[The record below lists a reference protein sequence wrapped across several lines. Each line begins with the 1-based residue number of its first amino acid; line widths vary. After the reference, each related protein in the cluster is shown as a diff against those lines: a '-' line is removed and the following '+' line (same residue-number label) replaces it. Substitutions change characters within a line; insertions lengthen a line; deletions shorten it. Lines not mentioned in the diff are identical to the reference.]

1 MKKLLALLL
10 AAALLFSAAGAV
22 FAADAAPGEG
32 TAGAA
37 YPVVIARGMDFN
49 RLYTNYGT
57 ADETPLFRGVSF
69 GGIVKTLASALKNAG
84 KEGFNHAF
92 AVAAVDYARGI
103 LGDMACDETGA
114 SVKDVGYARYF
125 CSAADSPELQ
135 RLLAGSDKKEEA
147 LVRSAVEE
155 FGAENVY
162 FYTYDFRLDPW
173 DLADDL
179 RDFIDLACAE
189 HGTDR
194 ADLVNCSMSGV
205 ITDCYL
211 YKYGGEKLRKCVFL
225 SSTFCGT
232 NVATEVLK
240 GEVQTDA
247 DMLYRYLSQLTKS
260 PVLAKMLKVSG
271 LLTLAAKWFNGFVTE
286 EKDYVY
292 ASFLRDTFG
301 TMLSFWANVQ
311 PEDVDAALEM
321 IFPGDELKA
330 RYAPLI
336 EKIRRLQTVME
347 QREEMLKA
355 LPARGVEPYVVAGYN
370 SAPIPLY
377 PSAAEQTDAILDSRW
392 MFGCAEVSLLGGAL
406 AAEGKYVSPD
416 GCVDLSG
423 AVFPDYTWAIRNA
436 GHVPTVHGSD
446 CTDLVLSLLRHEG
459 QADVNTFPRFP
470 QFFTVDGETKN
481 IVPEKEPVC

>member
-10 AAALLFSAAGAV
+10 AAALLFSAAGAA
-22 FAADAAPGEG
+22 FAADAP
-32 TAGAA
+32 AGAA
-37 YPVVIARGMDFN
+37 AGASYPVVIARGMDFN

-57 ADETPLFRGVSF
+57 ADKTPLFRGVSF

-84 KEGFNHAF
+84 KEGVNHAL

-114 SVKDVGYARYF
+114 SVKEVGYARYF
-125 CSAADSPELQ
+125 CSAADSPALQ
-135 RLLAGSDKKEEA
+135 KLIAGYEAKEES
-147 LVRSAVEE
+147 LVRSAAEE

-173 DLADDL
+173 ELADDL
-179 RDFIDLACAE
+179 RDYIELACAE

-211 YKYGGEKLRKCVFL
+211 YKYGGARLRKCVFL

-240 GEVQTDA
+240 GEVHTDA
-247 DMLYRYLSQLTKS
+247 DMLYRYLAQLMKS

-271 LLTLAAKWFNGFVTE
+271 LLSLAAKWFNGFVAE

-311 PEDVDAALEM
+311 PEEVDDALEM

-330 RYAPLI
+330 QYAPLI

-347 QREEMLKA
+347 QREQMLKA
-355 LPARGVEPYVVAGYN
+355 LPAQGVEPYVVAGYN

-392 MFGCAEVSLLGGAL
+392 MFGCAEVSPLGGSL
-406 AAEGKYVSPD
+406 EAEGPYVSPD
-416 GCVDLSG
+416 GCVDLTD
-423 AVFPDYTWAIRNA
+423 AVFPDYTWAIKNA
-436 GHVPTVHGSD
+436 GHVPAKVGSD
-446 CTDLVLSLLRHEG
+446 CTELVLSLLRHEG

-470 QFFTVDGETKN
+470 RFFTVDAETKN
-481 IVPEKEPVC
+481 IVPEKTPVC